1 MTANTALV
9 QEVFEAGCFVLRAPL
24 EYSDPVQC
32 KQFSMQA
39 TTVATVNATYDRVA
53 AEANGVMRE
62 VLGVRAKEQRHTV
75 TPPVARAR
83 PADAFDNSYGVG
95 DSGEHR
101 ERVAA

>member
-1 MTANTALV
+1 
-9 QEVFEAGCFVLRAPL
+9 
-24 EYSDPVQC
+24 
-32 KQFSMQA
+32 MQL
-39 TTVATVNATYDRVA
+39 
-53 AEANGVMRE
+53 
-62 VLGVRAKEQRHTV
+62 LGVRAKERRHTV